1 MLHKIGDHYINLDGL
16 AFAWVNPQPEVEKE
30 CPYGPNRAPHVIL
43 RWVADASLRLYDAD
57 ARQVIALLEDIL
69 PLQAVLEKLGKYGR
83 DPDVPAQS
91 VSERA

>member
-1 MLHKIGDHYINLDGL
+1 
-16 AFAWVNPQPEVEKE
+16 
-30 CPYGPNRAPHVIL
+30 
-43 RWVADASLRLYDAD
+43 LRLYDAD
-57 ARQVIALLEDIL
+57 ARQVIALLEDML